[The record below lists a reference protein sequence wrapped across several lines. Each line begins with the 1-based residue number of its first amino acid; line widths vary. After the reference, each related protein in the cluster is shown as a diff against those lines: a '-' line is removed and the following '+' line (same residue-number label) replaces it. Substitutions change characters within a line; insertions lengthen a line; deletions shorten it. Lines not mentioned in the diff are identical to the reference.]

1 MPQELPTV
9 SIVIPAYNHARF
21 LATAID
27 SVLSQDYPHVELMV
41 LNDGST
47 DETERVLSEYPP
59 ERFYRETHAN
69 MGQSATLN
77 KGWRMSRGAIVSYL
91 SADDVLKPGAV
102 RQAVEFLQTHA
113 QVVLTYC
120 DFDLLSP
127 TGQVVRRIRARD
139 FHYREMLEQGVC
151 HPGPGVFFR
160 RAALEQAGPW
170 SRHFRQMP
178 DYDFWLRLGLLGP
191 FQRIPRSLAG
201 FRVHPQ
207 SQTYAPASV
216 KTSGEPVRIMSRF
229 FRRTDLPPW
238 VLQTKSR
245 ALSNSHLISAQLHWR
260 SGRYAAG
267 LRMAARACALDPQI
281 LAAPH
286 TGRVVLHAMFGR
298 LRHTLLCRLH
308 ACLAHSGSAP
318 PGNR

>member
-1 MPQELPTV
+1 MPHDLPTV

-21 LATAID
+21 LATAVD
-27 SVLSQDYPHVELMV
+27 SVLAQDYPHIELIV

-47 DETERVLSEYPP
+47 DETERVLREYPAG
-59 ERFYRETHAN
+59 RFYWETHAN

-77 KGWRMSRGAIVSYL
+77 KGWRMSRGAILSYL

-102 RQAVEFLQTHA
+102 KQALECLEA
-113 QVVLTYC
+113 RPNVVLTYC

-127 TGQVVRRIRARD
+127 TGQVARRIKAPD
-139 FHYREMLEQGVC
+139 FHYREMVEQGVC

-160 RAALEQAGPW
+160 RTALEQAGPW
-170 SRHFRQMP
+170 STRYRQMP
-178 DYDFWLRLGLLGP
+178 DYDFWLRLGLVGH
-191 FQRIPRSLAG
+191 FQRIPQSLAG

-216 KTSGEPVRIMSRF
+216 KTSAEPVRIISRY

-238 VLQTKSR
+238 ILQTKSR
-245 ALSNSHLISAQLHWR
+245 ALSNAHLISAQLHWR
-260 SGRYAAG
+260 SGRYACG

-281 LAAPH
+281 LVAPH
-286 TGRVVLHAMFGR
+286 TGRVILNAVFGR
-298 LRHTLLCRLH
+298 LRHALLYRLRTCVPRHTL
-308 ACLAHSGSAP
+308 AK
-318 PGNR
+318 